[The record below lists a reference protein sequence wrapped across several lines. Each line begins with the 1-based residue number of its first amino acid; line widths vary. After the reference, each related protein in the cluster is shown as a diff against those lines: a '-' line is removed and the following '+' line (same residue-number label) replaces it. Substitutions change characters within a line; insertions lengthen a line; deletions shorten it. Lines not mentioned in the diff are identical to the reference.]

1 MKATVVKT
9 FPGAADGDP
18 IPRFWT
24 PGEVVVGSL
33 AKVAVEQGWAEEIV
47 ETVEQPAAAPVEPA
61 KPTPKKKAKA
71 SS

>member
-18 IPRFWT
+18 RPRFWT

-47 ETVEQPAAAPVEPA
+47 EAAEAAAVEPA
-61 KPTPKKKAKA
+61 KPAAKRKAKDA
-71 SS
+71 S